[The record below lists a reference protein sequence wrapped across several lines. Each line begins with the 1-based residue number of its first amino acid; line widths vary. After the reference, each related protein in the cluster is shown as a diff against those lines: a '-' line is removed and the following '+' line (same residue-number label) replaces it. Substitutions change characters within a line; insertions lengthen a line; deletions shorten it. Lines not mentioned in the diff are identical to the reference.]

1 MRNEEIRE
9 ITGLTVLLQKMNCSS
24 VPGKKEITN
33 IKFYRTKENIK
44 KELDALD
51 SCLEYF
57 RDEALV
63 NKIKKLLSSLRDISH
78 TLKKMESSDCIFD
91 DIQLFELKEF
101 SVLSEETRQVMNNCP
116 EFLELK
122 KLDDVVKL
130 LDPENTKLKH
140 FYIYDAYDKEL
151 ERLRTEKKKF
161 LRTRTDPE
169 KLRKIE
175 MMEEEIEENIRKRLS
190 KSLLKKSKKLK
201 DNFEQ
206 LIKLDIYLAKI
217 DLIKKYKL
225 NKPSITEGEI
235 CYSGLFNP
243 LLKES
248 LERVKKEFQPVSV
261 SLDNGSTVI
270 TGANMTGKSVL
281 LRTLALS
288 QQLFQMGFYVPAQKA
303 KITPVDTVHL
313 ISGDYQS
320 MLKGLSSFA
329 AEMVEL
335 DRAVKDTE
343 NGLKGLLLFDEPAR
357 NTNPYEG
364 HVIVKACIL
373 FFANKK
379 TFAVTATHYDLKLA
393 INKLKQ
399 YRVKGLREDTLV
411 QEEIHPENIID
422 YVDYSLLRVSPGEA
436 VPKEALRVL
445 KLLKLENP
453 LFDRAKNILLK
464 DRRNHKNE

>member
-9 ITGLTVLLQKMNCSS
+9 ITGLNALLQKMNCSS
-24 VPGKKEITN
+24 IPGKKHVAD
-33 IKFYRTKENIK
+33 IKFYKTKENIK

-57 RDEALV
+57 RNDELV
-63 NKIKKLLSSLRDISH
+63 NKIKKLLYSLRNISY
-78 TLKKMESSDCIFD
+78 TLKKLEHSDCILD

-101 SVLSEETRQVMNNCP
+101 ALLSEESRQVMYNCP
-116 EFLELK
+116 KFLELK

-130 LDPENTKLKH
+130 LDPENTKLRH
-140 FYIYDAYDKEL
+140 FYIYDTYDKEL
-151 ERLRTEKKKF
+151 EKLRSEKKK
-161 LRTRTDPE
+161 LLKIRNDPE

-175 MMEEEIEENIRKRLS
+175 TREEEIEENVRKRLS
-190 KSLLKKSKKLK
+190 KSLFEKSNRLK
-201 DNFEQ
+201 DNFER
-206 LIKLDIYLAKI
+206 LIKLDIYIAKI
-217 DLIKKYKL
+217 ELIKKYKL
-225 NKPSITEGEI
+225 NKPSIAEDEI
-235 CYSGLFNP
+235 SYKGLFNP

-248 LERVKKEFQPVSV
+248 LERIKKKFQPVSV
-261 SLDNGSTVI
+261 SIDNGSTII

-288 QQLFQMGFYVPAQKA
+288 QQLFQMGFYVPAENA
-303 KITPVDTVHL
+303 KIVPVDTIHL

-320 MLKGLSSFA
+320 MLRGLSSFA
-329 AEMVEL
+329 AEMIEL

-343 NGLKGLLLFDEPAR
+343 SGLRGLLLFDEPAR

-373 FFANKK
+373 FYANKK
-379 TFAVTATHYDLKLA
+379 TFAVAATHYDLKVA
-393 INKLKQ
+393 NSKIKQ
-399 YRVKGLREDTLV
+399 YRVKGLIEDSLT

-422 YVDYSLLRVSPGEA
+422 YVDYSLQRVSPEET

-445 KLLKLENP
+445 KLLKLDNP
-453 LFDRAKNILLK
+453 LFDKAKNILLE
-464 DRRNHKNE
+464 DRRNHEDE